1 MCIAKSF
8 KVVDFFI
15 FYRKHAFRDE
25 LEAHRR
31 DLEVLRSR
39 VCKYSEDS
47 IGKLRLNLRIKPW
60 INVRRS
66 SLYIKGPFY

>member
-1 MCIAKSF
+1 MLNRFKLSYLSNTYYTSVCVAKGF
-8 KVVDFFI
+8 KAVDFFI

-39 VCKYSEDS
+39 VCKYSVVH
-47 IGKLRLNLRIKPW
+47 I
-60 INVRRS
+60 
-66 SLYIKGPFY
+66 